1 MKPALLSIFLLIAV
15 KSSYAQQI
23 SLPELF
29 SIVEGPEVKM
39 DTLLKK
45 RGYRLMQKES
55 DSGASLLYYTNL
67 ERTEKGPSWVRSVTL
82 KKVELPG
89 MSSRLITYRTYRKKE
104 YLDLLQWLLQNSFQT
119 KKKESF
125 GLYIRTIYEDGNRS
139 VLVKQEKQR
148 LPSGVQVWSYEFETG
163 K

>member
-1 MKPALLSIFLLIAV
+1 MKFALFSIFLLVV
-15 KSSYAQQI
+15 KSSPAQQL

-29 SIVEGPEVKM
+29 SIVEGPEIKM

-45 RGYRLMQKES
+45 RGYRLMQQEA
-55 DSGASLLYYTNL
+55 DSGASLIYYTNL
-67 ERTEKGPSWVRSVTL
+67 ERTEKGPSWVRSITL

-89 MSSRLITYRTYRKKE
+89 MSSRLVVYRTYRKKE
-104 YLDLLQWLLQNSFQT
+104 YLDLLQWLLQNNFKT
-119 KKKESF
+119 KKNENF
-125 GLYIRTIYEDGNRS
+125 GLSIHTIYEDGSRS
-139 VLVKQEKQR
+139 VLVKQVKQR

>member
-1 MKPALLSIFLLIAV
+1 MKPVLLSIFLLIAV

-29 SIVEGPEVKM
+29 SIVESSEIKM

-67 ERTEKGPSWVRSVTL
+67 ERTEKGPAWVRSITL
-82 KKVELPG
+82 KKVDLPG

-104 YLDLLQWLLQNSFQT
+104 YLDLLQWLLQNNFQT

-125 GLYIRTIYEDGNRS
+125 GLYIHTIYENGSWS